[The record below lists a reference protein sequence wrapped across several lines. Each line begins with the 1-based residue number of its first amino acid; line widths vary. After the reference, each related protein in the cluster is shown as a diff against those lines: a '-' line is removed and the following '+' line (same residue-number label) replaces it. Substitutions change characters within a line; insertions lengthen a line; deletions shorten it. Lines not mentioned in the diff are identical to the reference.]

1 MASEKQ
7 ANKAREL
14 YSDLLVKRGAHAIG
28 VADGQRYGKSG
39 FVVVVYAASRTSP
52 KIPHKLKGDLD
63 GKPFEVDVVTVVT
76 EPFAPE

>member
-28 VADGQRYGKSG
+28 IADGQPYGKSG
-39 FVVVVYAASRTSP
+39 FVVVAYVAPHTKP
-52 KIPHKLKGDLD
+52 KIPNKLKGVLD
-63 GKPFEVDVVTVVT
+63 GKPFEVDVVTEVT
-76 EPFAPE
+76 DPFAPE

>member
-14 YSDLLVKRGAHAIG
+14 YSDLLVKLGAHAIG
-28 VADGQRYGKSG
+28 VVDGQPYGKSG
-39 FVVVVYAASRTSP
+39 FVIVVYVATHTRP
-52 KIPHKLKGDLD
+52 KIPNKLKGDLD
-63 GKPFEVDVVTVVT
+63 GKPFEVDVVTEVT

>member
-28 VADGQRYGKSG
+28 VADGQPYGKCG
-39 FVVVVYAASRTSP
+39 FVVVVHVAPHTSP
-52 KIPHKLKGDLD
+52 KIPDKLKCDLD
-63 GKPFEVDVVTVVT
+63 GKSFEVDVVTEIT

>member
-28 VADGQRYGKSG
+28 VADGQPYGKRG
-39 FVVVVYAASRTSP
+39 FVVVVHVAPHTSH
-52 KIPHKLKGDLD
+52 KIPNKLKGDLD
-63 GKPFEVDVVTVVT
+63 GKPFEVDVVTVT
-76 EPFAPE
+76 SEPFAPE

>member
-14 YSDLLVKRGAHAIG
+14 HSDFLVKRGAHAIG
-28 VADGQRYGKSG
+28 VADGQAYGKQG
-39 FVVVVYAASRTSP
+39 FVVVAHVDPATKA
-52 KIPHKLKGDLD
+52 KIPDKLKGELD
-63 GKPFEVDVVTVVT
+63 GKPFEVDVVTKKS